1 MKLFIVALMCTV
13 TTVCLVT
20 GERAT
25 AAPRSL
31 ARTCATIQWSPD
43 FLKSYPTAAAACRGI
58 AVKRG
63 IEFAEFRGTVSQVNH
78 DLVQVNVLDIAGM
91 PISTIAFLMGK
102 DGQVVIDRQ
111 GKKVNDL
118 ERGDQLTFWIRE
130 GLFGVSP
137 TLKDHPMLL
146 VRPENVEELIENLGL
161 PQHFIDLR

>member
-1 MKLFIVALMCTV
+1 MCTV

-78 DLVQVNVLDIAGM
+78 DLVQGRSPKTKPSSIN
-91 PISTIAFLMGK
+91 TIAVTNIECAK
-102 DGQVVIDRQ
+102 DTLNTTYINQVNRNAI
-111 GKKVNDL
+111 
-118 ERGDQLTFWIRE
+118 
-130 GLFGVSP
+130 P
-137 TLKDHPMLL
+137 T
-146 VRPENVEELIENLGL
+146 
-161 PQHFIDLR
+161 